1 MKKIFLFATML
12 LSTAVFYSCKDSDDS
27 YSTNVEREMMTMFR
41 TQENTGLSNDA
52 AYPYYCRM
60 EPNGDKNNQI
70 HLYWFGVKNCA
81 GYEIKMS
88 VQSLVANGTEAWEN
102 PDNVL
107 QTWVI
112 NDPNQLDLLI
122 KDLDYS
128 QPYRFAIRT
137 LSKRGAEYNS
147 KWYGYGGG
155 QEWEDYTGVDT
166 GQRYPTPNIISFSD
180 RTKTS
185 VKVSLN
191 RAYSQAGDDANH
203 YSDHFRTEGEG
214 ADKHYVVEKLK
225 VLVSYDNPTAELP
238 DQYKDF
244 TLTEDMW
251 VDNKCEITIDGL
263 EQNCM
268 YVIYVEDESIPI
280 AADANYGKK
289 TVRMR
294 GDKIDP
300 VLIPHDLVASEDT
313 FGIQQAWDAR
323 RIDVVLESYVS
334 NSQMPE
340 GTVFELEG
348 GKNYYFA
355 KHIELVKGLTLRT
368 RPSDLEPGGAG
379 RARVF
384 MSGMDYD
391 GTNPRNVQFMFSRN
405 PKPGED
411 GATPISI
418 DSLIFDGID
427 FDSPLSWNYYEAG
440 MQNGTGNYFINML
453 SGSMAVS
460 MEGFICRNCSFQRTM
475 RGFIRTQGPNEKIF
489 KSMIV
494 ENCEF
499 YNNGMYGSQGADYG
513 WLDDNNKND
522 PTSTNLFVEVVFRN
536 NTFYNSPRGSM
547 FVNHNSVEYDESVHY
562 NITVENNTFVNYSS
576 VTAGR
581 NIINMRYM
589 PAGGADITIRN
600 NLFIQA
606 KDPSDG
612 RALYLSGA
620 DMRGCRDSENNSKC
634 NFIIENNWST
644 NENLTNGQI
653 FTTNLLS
660 ANKNSFGAFPE
671 FCNLHLA
678 EADRINELDV
688 HVDDIKNEELMY
700 APNPPYISIVG
711 DGSDQKLMLNT
722 AGLDGE
728 NHQPNTFVKDAYFG
742 RKTFPEKAS
751 NLYYR
756 NTDKVLNSEIY
767 KRKVGASKW
776 REGIR

>member
-12 LSTAVFYSCKDSDDS
+12 LSTVVFYSCKDSDDS

-41 TQENTGLSNDA
+41 TQENTGISDDT

-60 EPNGDKNNQI
+60 EPNGDKNNQV
-70 HLYWFGVKNCA
+70 HLYWFGVKGCA

-88 VQSLVANGTEAWEN
+88 IQSLVANGGDTWEN

-107 QTWVI
+107 QSWII

-137 LSKRGAEYNS
+137 LSAKGPEYNS

-155 QEWEDYTGVDT
+155 QEWEDYTGVST
-166 GQRYPTPNIISFSD
+166 GQRYPTPNIITFSD

-185 VKVSLN
+185 VKVNLN
-191 RAYSQAGDDANH
+191 RAYSEAADEVNH

-225 VLVSYDNPTAELP
+225 VLVSYDNPSAELP

-244 TLTEDMW
+244 TLREDMW
-251 VDNKCEITIDGL
+251 VDNKCTIDIDGL
-263 EQNCM
+263 EQNCS
-268 YVIYVEDESIPI
+268 YIIYVEDESIPI
-280 AADANYGKK
+280 PADANYGKK

-300 VLIPHDLVASEDT
+300 VLIPHTLIANEDT

-323 RIDVVLESYVS
+323 RIDLVINDNYIN

-348 GKNYYFA
+348 GKNYYIA
-355 KHIELVKGLTLRT
+355 KHVNLVKGLTLRT
-368 RPSDLEPGGAG
+368 RPADLEAGLG

-384 MSGMDYD
+384 LSGMDYD
-391 GTNPRNVQFMFSRN
+391 GTNPRNCQFMFGRN
-405 PKPGED
+405 PNPGED
-411 GATPISI
+411 GATSIPI
-418 DSLIFDGID
+418 DSLIFEDID

-440 MQNGTGNYFINML
+440 MQNGTGNYFFNQY
-453 SGSMAVS
+453 SANMAVS
-460 MEGFICRNCSFQRTM
+460 VEGFVVRNCSFQRAL
-475 RGFIRTQGPNEKIF
+475 RGFIRVQGPNEKIF
-489 KSMIV
+489 KSILV
-494 ENCEF
+494 ENCEM
-499 YNNGMYGSQGADYG
+499 YNCGMYGSAGADYG
-513 WLDDNNKND
+513 WIDDNNGND
-522 PTSTNLFVEVVFRN
+522 PTSTNPFMKVVFRN

-547 FVNHNSVEYDESVHY
+547 FINRPAVAYDKSVHY
-562 NITVENNTFVNYSS
+562 DITVENNTFVNYSS

-581 NIINMRYM
+581 NLFAFQNL
-589 PAGGADITIRN
+589 PAGGAEITVKN

-612 RALYLSGA
+612 RGLYLSGA
-620 DMRGCRDSENNSKC
+620 DIRTFTEGSNVVFN
-634 NFIIENNWST
+634 IENNWST

-653 FTTNLLS
+653 FSSNAFAATTR
-660 ANKNSFGAFPE
+660 SFGAFPQ
-671 FCNLHLA
+671 FCTA
-678 EADRINELDV
+678 GVEELDV

-700 APNPPYISIVG
+700 APNPPYISVVG

-728 NHQPNTFVKDAYFG
+728 NHQPNTYVKDAYFG

>member
-12 LSTAVFYSCKDSDDS
+12 LSTVVFYSCKDSDDS

-41 TQENTGLSNDA
+41 TQENTGLSDAA

-60 EPNGDKNNQI
+60 EPNGDKNNQV
-70 HLYWFGVKNCA
+70 HLYWFGVKGCA

-88 VQSLVANGTEAWEN
+88 IQSLVANGGDTWEN

-107 QTWVI
+107 QSWII

-137 LSKRGAEYNS
+137 LSAKGPEYNS

-155 QEWEDYTGVDT
+155 QEWEDYTGVST
-166 GQRYPTPNIISFSD
+166 GQRYPTPNIITFSD
-180 RTKTS
+180 RTKSS
-185 VKVSLN
+185 VHVTLN

-203 YSDHFRTEGEG
+203 YSDHFRTVGEG

-225 VLVSYDNPTAELP
+225 IMTSYDNPNAELP
-238 DQYKDF
+238 EKWKDID
-244 TLTEDMW
+244 LTDENMW
-251 VDNKCEITIDGL
+251 VDNKCELDIDGL
-263 EQNCM
+263 EQNCS
-268 YVIYVEDESIPI
+268 YIIYAEDESIPVP
-280 AADANYGKK
+280 ADANYGKK

-300 VLIPHDLVASEDT
+300 VLIPHTLIASEDT

-323 RIDVVLESYVS
+323 RIDLVMDDYVA

-355 KHIELVKGLTLRT
+355 KHIELTKGLTLRT
-368 RPSDLEPGGAG
+368 RPSDLEPGGPG
-379 RARVF
+379 RARLF

-418 DSLIFDGID
+418 DSLIFDNID

-440 MQNGTGNYFINML
+440 MTNGTGNYFINML

-460 MEGFICRNCSFQRTM
+460 MEGFICRNCSFQRAM

-499 YNNGMYGSQGADYG
+499 YNCGMYGSAGADYG
-513 WLDDNNKND
+513 WLDDNNGND
-522 PTSTNLFVEVVFRN
+522 PTSTNPFMKVVFRN

-547 FVNHNSVEYDESVHY
+547 FINRSSVSYDESVHY

-581 NIINMRYM
+581 NLFAFQNL
-589 PAGGADITIRN
+589 PAGGAEITVRN

-620 DMRGCRDSENNSKC
+620 DIRTFTEGSNVVFN
-634 NFIIENNWST
+634 IENNWST

-653 FTTNLLS
+653 FSSNAFAATTR
-660 ANKNSFGAFPE
+660 SFGAFPQ
-671 FCNLHLA
+671 FCTA
-678 EADRINELDV
+678 GVEELDV